1 MMIARM
7 PVGLSKGLLFL
18 FFAWMVAAPVS
29 NAEYNARMHVNQPA
43 SESSYHYVF
52 ARYFEERA
60 KEYTNGEFGVTIFP
74 GAQLGGDPA
83 VFQQMQLGAI
93 QAGVFAFPNLVEFFP
108 AFNLFALPF
117 LFEDFDS
124 AAIAFQ
130 GPTAEDL
137 YAQFE
142 ERTGIKVL
150 GVFNGGFRGITNN
163 VRPIENIEDFAG
175 LTIRVPGS
183 PMLIS
188 TLESLGIR
196 PVSISGGEIFTALQL
211 GTVDGQESTVSWG
224 FGQGFADVQRYLT
237 ETRHAV
243 TGTGLYINSDFF
255 YGLPDD
261 TQRALLRAAEEA
273 VEHVNE
279 VTKQYDRS
287 VVEQYQ
293 KAGLEVTVI
302 DLEEMRPL
310 VADIWE
316 EYAPQVGGIEVIEA
330 LVQDGQR

>member
-1 MMIARM
+1 MNIRTPAGFS
-7 PVGLSKGLLFL
+7 VLFL
-18 FFAWMVAAPVS
+18 LLVVSWTAAASVASAD
-29 NAEYNARMHVNQPA
+29 YNARMHLNQPA

-52 ARYFEERA
+52 ARHFEEQA
-60 KEYTNGEFGVTIFP
+60 KDYTGGEFGVTLFP

-108 AFNLFALPF
+108 PFNLFALPF

-124 AAIAFQ
+124 AAVAFQ
-130 GPTAEDL
+130 GPTAKEL
-137 YAQFE
+137 YTQFE

-150 GVFNGGFRGITNN
+150 AVFNGGFRGITNN
-163 VRPIENIEDFAG
+163 IRPIESVEDFSG

-183 PMLIS
+183 PLLIS
-188 TLESLGIR
+188 TLESLDIR

-243 TGTGLYINSDFF
+243 TGTGLYMNAEYF
-255 YGLPDD
+255 YGLPEEI
-261 TQRALLRAAEEA
+261 QEALLRAADDA
-273 VEHVNE
+273 AEHVNQF
-279 VTKQYDRS
+279 TKEYDQS
-287 VVEQYQ
+287 VVEQY
-293 KAGLEVTVI
+293 KDAGLEVTVI
-302 DLEEMRPL
+302 DVEEMRPL
-310 VADIWE
+310 VQHIWE
-316 EYAPQVGGIEVIEA
+316 EYAPRVGGMEVIDS
-330 LVQDGQR
+330 LILDGSR